1 MQSARDAEFGL
12 PGSRSIRISGQ
23 IREARC
29 HPQPIGAGSASDP
42 GTGDDVRLPA
52 KAIGRGSWL
61 ALARALAWSWC
72 EQRFAEGP

>member
-1 MQSARDAEFGL
+1 MQSLVYPARGPSA
-12 PGSRSIRISGQ
+12 SR
-23 IREARC
+23 ARFARLEE
-29 HPQPIGAGSASDP
+29 HFQPISAGLASDP